1 MTLCLRLCI
10 LLILVLGV
18 APAHATPTIRIYT
31 DLAGTQCT
39 GSTVNGVLHGSI
51 WANDVDG
58 LTGAEFAVYCSQDW
72 TNDILLQFTTEP
84 SVALQLGNPLRCS
97 SHDISIGRPYWG
109 AEWTCQSSAWCWD
122 AYGVQQGGT
131 NIAFPACQTGSRV
144 RLFTFLLVE
153 KTPTHDIA
161 LHITDHATPSN
172 PYFCCPLITLCD
184 GPVYTKLCVNEPD
197 DHETYAPRG
206 EPDAI
211 INPQD
216 RSTAPC
222 PSASGVPLNARP
234 ASWSAVK
241 NLYR

>member
-1 MTLCLRLCI
+1 MTLRLRLCI
-10 LLILVLGV
+10 LLIVGLGA
-18 APAHATPTIRIYT
+18 APAHTAPTIGIYT

-39 GSTVNGVLHGSI
+39 GTTVNGVLQGSI

-72 TNDILLQFTTEP
+72 RRDFLLQFTPEP
-84 SVALQLGNPLRCS
+84 SAALQLGNPLRCP
-97 SHDISIGRPYWG
+97 SHDISVYGGVRCPG
-109 AEWTCQSSAWCWD
+109 WCWD

-131 NIAFPACQTGSRV
+131 NLAFPACQTGSRV

-153 KTPTHDIA
+153 KTPTRDIA

-197 DHETYAPRG
+197 YMGMYAPRG

-216 RSTAPC
+216 RSPALC
-222 PSASGVPLNARP
+222 PSASGVPLNVRP
-234 ASWSAVK
+234 ASWSALK